1 MTIPMKKSILFVF
14 TFFSL
19 LASVSFAQTDS
30 LVVSPLKDGNL
41 CGFLVTVKNRNAAAK
56 SIDEIRFQ
64 IVTANG
70 TIWLDATGPF
80 QWGTEITDD
89 LNVKYTAQVNL
100 LAPGATLS
108 GFKLYFNIPNSEYDK
123 NFSVNWST
131 LNGTQVVSSGSLDI
145 ICTPFQ
151 GQVIDTV
158 TVSPSVINNDPYFN
172 FTVTNRNAFDV
183 PIARFIVQL
192 QTTIGGTMRP
202 SKVTAPS
209 GWVVDSVT
217 PLFAYFRTSTNP
229 INGDESLGGFTVALR
244 GNPAINKFTFNW
256 FTLEEGN
263 GLDATRSVIFRF
275 PLPALLRKPIRFRRR
290 LSTDAC
296 MC

>member
-108 GFKLYFNIPNSEYDK
+108 GFKLYFNI
-123 NFSVNWST
+123 
-131 LNGTQVVSSGSLDI
+131 
-145 ICTPFQ
+145 
-151 GQVIDTV
+151 
-158 TVSPSVINNDPYFN
+158 
-172 FTVTNRNAFDV
+172 
-183 PIARFIVQL
+183 
-192 QTTIGGTMRP
+192 
-202 SKVTAPS
+202 
-209 GWVVDSVT
+209 
-217 PLFAYFRTSTNP
+217 
-229 INGDESLGGFTVALR
+229 
-244 GNPAINKFTFNW
+244 
-256 FTLEEGN
+256 
-263 GLDATRSVIFRF
+263 
-275 PLPALLRKPIRFRRR
+275 
-290 LSTDAC
+290 
-296 MC
+296 